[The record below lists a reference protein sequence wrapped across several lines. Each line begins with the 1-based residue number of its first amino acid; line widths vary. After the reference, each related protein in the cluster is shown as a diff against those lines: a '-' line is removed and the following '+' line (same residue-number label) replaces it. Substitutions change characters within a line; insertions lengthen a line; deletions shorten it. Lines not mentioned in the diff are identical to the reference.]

1 MQDAILTL
9 EFDQLKAMLHERVR
23 TPLGRGLVEGIGPSG
38 DAASIVQ
45 RLRETSEGVAYLQQG
60 TALDLHD
67 LPDPEPSLA
76 KLRIA
81 DIALDPQEILN
92 LLRLISIASGLRET
106 FREEEARLPLIYQ
119 MTAPLPN
126 LRPLYQRMRGRIS
139 PAGEVEDFASPGL
152 REVRYQ
158 LGRLRGQ
165 IQKSLESI
173 LKRADEA
180 HALRDEFIT
189 IRNDRYVIPVRND
202 NRGAV
207 AGVVHGMSSS
217 GQTAF
222 VEPLETIE
230 QNNELVRLRELE
242 QAEVAKVLFQMTE
255 ELRAERESLTQMAMV
270 IGEIDLLSARARLA
284 IDQRAIEPRVNTHGR
299 LLLRDARHPLLEV
312 NLRQAGASIV
322 PISFDM
328 DAERR
333 VMVVSGP
340 NAGGKTVVLKTV
352 GLLVLMAQAGLHV
365 PALDADL
372 PVFDQVLTDIGD
384 QQSIAANLSTFTA
397 HIANIREMSDCL
409 APPTLVL
416 LDEVGTGTDPEE
428 GSALAVAMVDY
439 FRQHG
444 AHVVVTTHYSGLKVY
459 ATTTPGVINASVEFD
474 ERTLKPTYR
483 LLTGL
488 AGASSGIEIARRFG
502 LPAEMTEAAA
512 RRVLTA
518 SAEAGNYLRRL
529 KEQYDAQQQGLAAL
543 EEERA
548 AVAEKFA
555 RLELEFLERDR
566 AREAAFRES
575 MKQQVADF
583 AARAERFAATIED
596 AANERRTRREIE
608 RRTVELK
615 AEAATLAREV
625 RRTLDQS
632 ANRAEGEG
640 LGPAEPLT
648 PAEPAEPVELLVEDR
663 VQILSLGQEGV
674 VEVVGPQEIVVRI
687 GALRFREKRENLRL
701 IERPTPARRGRAG
714 STGKGPV
721 VLPRGVSVSLA
732 DTSGI
737 GSELNVIGRTVDEA
751 TAAVDKFLD
760 AAWLDHHD
768 RLRIVHGV
776 GLGALKRA
784 IAELLSHH
792 PHVASFHPAESA
804 EGGQGA
810 TIVEL
815 RK

>member
-1 MQDAILTL
+1 
-9 EFDQLKAMLHERVR
+9 
-23 TPLGRGLVEGIGPSG
+23 
-38 DAASIVQ
+38 
-45 RLRETSEGVAYLQQG
+45 
-60 TALDLHD
+60 
-67 LPDPEPSLA
+67 
-76 KLRIA
+76 
-81 DIALDPQEILN
+81 
-92 LLRLISIASGLRET
+92 
-106 FREEEARLPLIYQ
+106 
-119 MTAPLPN
+119 
-126 LRPLYQRMRGRIS
+126 
-139 PAGEVEDFASPGL
+139 
-152 REVRYQ
+152 
-158 LGRLRGQ
+158 
-165 IQKSLESI
+165 
-173 LKRADEA
+173 
-180 HALRDEFIT
+180 
-189 IRNDRYVIPVRND
+189 
-202 NRGAV
+202 
-207 AGVVHGMSSS
+207 
-217 GQTAF
+217 
-222 VEPLETIE
+222 
-230 QNNELVRLRELE
+230 
-242 QAEVAKVLFQMTE
+242 
-255 ELRAERESLTQMAMV
+255 
-270 IGEIDLLSARARLA
+270 
-284 IDQRAIEPRVNTHGR
+284 
-299 LLLRDARHPLLEV
+299 
-312 NLRQAGASIV
+312 
-322 PISFDM
+322 
-328 DAERR
+328 
-333 VMVVSGP
+333 MVVSGP

-352 GLLVLMAQAGLHV
+352 GLLALMAQAGLHV
-365 PALDADL
+365 PALDAEL
-372 PVFDQVLTDIGD
+372 PVFAQVLTDIGD

-397 HIANIREMSDCL
+397 HIANIREMSDRL
-409 APPTLVL
+409 APPALVL

-444 AHVVVTTHYSGLKVY
+444 AHVVVTTHYSGLKVF

-502 LPAEMTEAAA
+502 LPTEMTDAAA

-518 SAEAGNYLRRL
+518 SADASDYLHRL
-529 KEQYDAQQQGLAAL
+529 KDQYDAQQQGLAAL

-548 AVAEKFA
+548 AVADKFA

-575 MKQQVADF
+575 MKQLVADF
-583 AARAERFAATIED
+583 TARAERFAATIED

-625 RRTLDQS
+625 RRTLDHS
-632 ANRAEGEG
+632 ANRPEGEG
-640 LGPAEPLT
+640 LAPAESLT
-648 PAEPAEPVELLVEDR
+648 PVEPAEPDELLVDDR
-663 VQILSLGQEGV
+663 VRILSLGQEGV
-674 VEVVGPQEIVVRI
+674 VEVAGPHEIVVRI
-687 GALRFREKRENLRL
+687 GALRFREKRDNLRL
-701 IERPTPARRGRAG
+701 IERPAPARRGRTG

-721 VLPRGVSVSLA
+721 ALPRGVSVSLA
-732 DTSGI
+732 DTSAI

-784 IAELLSHH
+784 IAELLSRH
-792 PHVASFHPAESA
+792 PHVATFHPAESS